1 MNWFNILKN
10 QIASTKG
17 KTFQLDFSQPMVEE
31 EDNCKKKLLELYDK
45 IDKIPQHFVY

>member
-17 KTFQLDFSQPMVEE
+17 KTFQFDFNQPMIEE
-31 EDNCKKKLLELYDK
+31 EECKEKLDERLVGESMAL
-45 IDKIPQHFVY
+45 